1 LAKKHVVK
9 HLQKNGDKKNGG
21 GHRRGDRILDQ
32 SDGAIAFGAAIAI
45 LLIVAGFAYRSSAPS
60 AN

>member
-1 LAKKHVVK
+1 MIRFLTKRTV
-9 HLQKNGDKKNGG
+9 QF
-21 GHRRGDRILDQ
+21 
-32 SDGAIAFGAAIAI
+32 AFGAAIAI